1 MNIFADSHVGRVRQD
16 NQDVFRY
23 ITLDAGTLALVCD
36 GMGGMA
42 GGGIASAVAADAFFR
57 RFFERCG
64 TLPAHPDGLAVQRLF
79 SEAVYA
85 AARAV
90 FERSV
95 AEAALSGMGTTL
107 TAVFL
112 TDGRLYYAQI
122 GDSRAY
128 LFRDGEIRRLTHDD
142 SFVQAEMDAGR
153 MTEEEAR
160 RSDKRN
166 LLTRALGTAAYAEFS
181 FGESGLRPADRIL
194 LCSDG
199 LTGHYTDAEIAAV
212 LACRNAAATTV
223 HRLIDGA
230 CARGGRDNV
239 TVLLLDL

>member
-16 NQDVFRY
+16 NQDVFHY
-23 ITLDAGTLALVCD
+23 GTLDAGTLALVCD
-36 GMGGMA
+36 GMGGMV
-42 GGGIASAVAADAFFR
+42 GGGIASAAAADAFFH
-57 RFFERCG
+57 RFSDLCG
-64 TLPAHPDGLAVQRLF
+64 ALPSHPEGLAVQRLF
-79 SEAVYA
+79 NEAVYA
-85 AARAV
+85 AGRAV

-95 AEAALSGMGTTL
+95 AEPSLSGMGTTL

-112 TDGRLYYAQI
+112 TAEQLYYAQI

-128 LFRDGEIRRLTHDD
+128 LFRNGTLRRLTRDD

-160 RSDKRN
+160 RSDKRH

-181 FGESGLRPADRIL
+181 FGECALMPADRIL

-199 LTGHYTDAEIAAV
+199 LTGHYTDEEIAGV
-212 LACRNAAATTV
+212 LSGRSAAATTV